1 MNNEHWVTRR
11 YTVANHTAGSTHL
24 SYETLVDPVRAD
36 LNLCEQFG
44 GDIEY
49 NRYFIDGCVAAFDT
63 PGDMVVAAGGPE
75 VLLASLDAELRPRR
89 VRLTRLTHPM

>member
-1 MNNEHWVTRR
+1 M
-11 YTVANHTAGSTHL
+11 AA
-24 SYETLVDPVRAD
+24 
-36 LNLCEQFG
+36 
-44 GDIEY
+44 
-49 NRYFIDGCVAAFDT
+49 CVAAFDT

>member
-1 MNNEHWVTRR
+1 M
-11 YTVANHTAGSTHL
+11 AA
-24 SYETLVDPVRAD
+24 
-36 LNLCEQFG
+36 
-44 GDIEY
+44 
-49 NRYFIDGCVAAFDT
+49 CVAAFDA